1 MIIKVK
7 TEDFN
12 KVMDILKN
20 ENIEAEAFSNV
31 YSAVC
36 SEEID
41 NTLSYITYDRNIELN
56 DNETE
61 NLINELSNELYA
73 SNESN
78 NAFQLLTETS
88 ELIINR
94 ALCEKNYN

>member
-12 KVMDILKN
+12 KVMDILKK
-20 ENIEAEAFSNV
+20 ENIECDAYSNV

-36 SEEID
+36 AEEID
-41 NTLSYITYDRNIELN
+41 NTLSYITYDRNIELS
-56 DNETE
+56 DNQTE
-61 NLINELSNELYA
+61 DLINELSNELYS

-94 ALCEKNYN
+94 ALCNKNYN